1 MPNHLDEIDA
11 LLSRLAQSEADDAG
25 KWREIIQQQLRLT
38 QATTRKVVF
47 MGEVG
52 VGKSSA
58 LAVTTHLLLDGEP
71 PKDKSSLRKQSLLT
85 TGAGRTTLCEVLIRG
100 HEQGEN
106 SQQYGLLLEPL
117 PLAEINETIHLWAED
132 EWSKRQP
139 DHASGASGEAPS
151 NSQEIT
157 RALRNMAGYAER
169 HEFVPS
175 TGNNTPQRRTVN
187 PLDGVVAGCDS
198 LDAFEQHVLEKIR
211 LTERNQTSWWLAAET
226 GRRDLK
232 ELLEQINNGMC
243 PSASLPQRLTLVVP
257 GLVGRASQQIHFI
270 DSRGL
275 DAGAGLSVRGDLQ
288 AFIEDPL
295 AFYVLCAPFNAAP
308 GDVVRELLRE
318 IGADARWQEASQRMC
333 LLLIDQGDAEQV
345 NGADGDRVLGQ
356 AIKVQECLDDLR
368 QNNLISSEA
377 DMAVLALDVL
387 LDSPEKFLAHIMEK
401 MDGLDSQAEETL
413 DELKD
418 QASQYLDS
426 WQEAARQTLLPDVN
440 RQIRNVLAANF
451 PESNSFPMNDPVKG
465 MLDAVLKEKSSSVIY
480 AACRRNGRYRRLDLH
495 EAIAAGAAS
504 AATAWI
510 TPPIRK
516 VIGKLNELME
526 NPNYQSV
533 QDDLKL
539 RKLRFSEGRME
550 FVRLYA
556 AAVRAE
562 VVPLLESDR
571 QLWADCRFQWGL
583 SNGFK
588 LQVMERLQSW
598 AKRQVFRAHMELHD
612 KTQSIPFWSVL
623 SVPVCAPRF
632 VLHVKNLRALQHAE
646 FDPEPV
652 SLLIGANGAGKTTL
666 LHALKLLR
674 LAYERGVRE
683 AIRLVMGGTYGLK
696 NWLSK
701 PDDTIELRLTLGDS
715 EWVLQLPA
723 QDGGLERIQHETLTH
738 HGQLIF
744 KRDLIQ
750 GLEYLGTPVTAKDET
765 TALKTLVDRGEIHPA
780 IQQVSDFFQRIAV
793 FEEPDLFNLRM
804 QGSAAFDDQ
813 QLQGRGQNVLSVLR
827 RWQQEKQ
834 SKYRFDFVL
843 QGLQAAFPKLTDIGF
858 DGAGNVLT
866 ARVYHQ
872 GVEHPAP
879 LAHEANGV
887 LQMLVLLANVAQADP
902 GAVVAIDEP
911 ENGLHPYAMRM
922 FLRGCQQW
930 ALKYR
935 VTFVLATHS
944 LVLLDEFTGTPEAVF
959 VMKAL
964 DDSDVGTVPNTL
976 DQLCNRDWL
985 EGFKLGDLY
994 EQGEIGSNEDG
1005 Q

>member
-117 PLAEINETIHLWAED
+117 PLADINETIHLWAED

-175 TGNNTPQRRTVN
+175 TGNNAPQRRTIN

-198 LDAFEQHVLEKIR
+198 LVAFEQHVLEKIR

-226 GRRDLK
+226 GRRELK
-232 ELLEQINNGMC
+232 ELLEQINNGLC
-243 PSASLPQRLTLVVP
+243 RTASLPQRVTLVVP
-257 GLVGRASQQIHFI
+257 GLAENAYQQQLHFI

-275 DAGAGLSVRGDLQ
+275 DAGAGLSVREDLQ
-288 AFIEDPL
+288 RFIEDPL
-295 AFYVLCAPFNAAP
+295 AVYVLCAPFNSAP
-308 GDVVRELLRE
+308 GEAVRELLRE
-318 IGADARWQEASQRMC
+318 INGDARWIGVRQRLVLT
-333 LLLIDQGDAEQV
+333 LLDRGDADQV
-345 NGADGDRVLGQ
+345 NGADGNRVIGQ
-356 AIKVQECLDDLR
+356 GIKVQECLNDL
-368 QNNLISSEA
+368 QQANLIPDGLE
-377 DMAVLALDVL
+377 MAVLAFDVL
-387 LDSPEKFLAHIMEK
+387 ADPSAKLLNFITEQINRLNQSAHARLN
-401 MDGLDSQAEETL
+401 DLRVQAG
-413 DELKD
+413 
-418 QASQYLDS
+418 QYLSNVHDK
-426 WQEAARQTLLPDVN
+426 ARRALLPSVDT
-440 RQIRNVLAANF
+440 QIKQVLRVHL
-451 PESNSFPMNDPVKG
+451 PEGVPMSDPMSG
-465 MLDAVLKEKSSSVIY
+465 ALNAVLLTRYPSVVY
-480 AACRRNGRYRRLDLH
+480 AACRRRGRYWGLDLH
-495 EAIAAGAAS
+495 EAIKSGAAN

-510 TPPIRK
+510 TPPVNA
-516 VIGKLNELME
+516 VIAKLDELMG
-526 NPNYQSV
+526 NDAYRSV
-533 QDDLKL
+533 LDDLEL
-539 RKLRFSEGRME
+539 RKLRFKEGQIS
-550 FVRLYA
+550 FVDNYA
-556 AAVRAE
+556 LGVRAE
-562 VVPLLESDR
+562 VVPLLEKDK
-571 QLWADCRFQWGL
+571 QLWIECRRHWGAA
-583 SNGFK
+583 NGFK
-588 LQVMERLQSW
+588 QQVHDSLRRWSE
-598 AKRQVFRAHMELHD
+598 RQVLKAHMAFED
-612 KTQSIPFWSVL
+612 KTGNIPFWSAMAP
-623 SVPVCAPRF
+623 PVSAPRF
-632 VLHVKNLRALQHAE
+632 VLHVKNLRTLRHAV

-683 AIRLVMGGTYGLK
+683 AIRMVMEGTYGLK

-701 PDDTIELRLTLGDS
+701 PEDTIELRLTLGDS

-723 QDGGLERIQHETLTH
+723 RDGGLERIQHETLTH
-738 HGQLIF
+738 HGQVIF
-744 KRDLIQ
+744 KRDPIQ

-780 IQQVSDFFQRIAV
+780 IQQVSDLLQRMAV
-793 FEEPDLFNLRM
+793 FEEPDLFSLRKH
-804 QGSAAFDDQ
+804 GSPALDDQ
-813 QLQGRGQNVLSVLR
+813 QLHGRGQNVLSVLR

-843 QGLQAAFPKLTDIGF
+843 QGLQAAFPKLTDIDF
-858 DGAGNVLT
+858 DGMDNVLT

-872 GVEHPAP
+872 GVEHHAR

-902 GAVVAIDEP
+902 GGVVAIDEP

-964 DDSDVGTVPNTL
+964 DGSDVGTVPNTL
-976 DQLCNRDWL
+976 DQLCDRDWL